1 MVSLIRNS
9 FGSYTGGRFFEE
21 STVGGTSGRME
32 DGQLDPILATE
43 DDDGFRKLKT
53 VPAFSFHLLISTC
66 ISLTGVILAATWADS
81 RRCEAYFIMLY
92 MRAAFWLITFL
103 IDYYVKRHH
112 DKLRL
117 DGYHDFHR
125 ATTGHRAVPLQIVSL
140 WNTFL
145 LAVQALIQHY
155 YGDAFAEKCVVVGFL
170 SPIVYITMFCSLE
183 TFVLALVNGSYIGK
197 VVRFNR
203 AAAPPDALQGSR
215 GHSSVGSLGLTQ
227 RGLSTTELLD
237 KQADLINYLK
247 DHNLKLNQ
255 KIMQMNAAVRTVTFP
270 G

>member
-1 MVSLIRNS
+1 MVSLIRNWQ
-9 FGSYTGGRFFEE
+9 GSNTGGRFFED
-21 STVGGTSGRME
+21 SSVATSGRME

-43 DDDGFRKLKT
+43 DDDGFRPLRT
-53 VPAFSFHLLISTC
+53 VPAFSFHLLVSTC
-66 ISLTGVILAATWADS
+66 ISLTGVILAATWEDS

-103 IDYYVKRHH
+103 IDHYVKRHH
-112 DKLRL
+112 EKLRL

-183 TFVLALVNGSYIGK
+183 TFVLAVVNGSYIGK

-203 AAAPPDALQGSR
+203 TAAPPDALQGSR
-215 GHSSVGSLGLTQ
+215 GHSSGSLGLTQ
-227 RGLSTTELLD
+227 RGLSTAELLE

>member
-1 MVSLIRNS
+1 MPLRSVLHNAVHA
-9 FGSYTGGRFFEE
+9 GRLLVDYFRKFA
-21 STVGGTSGRME
+21 S
-32 DGQLDPILATE
+32 IYLATQ
-43 DDDGFRKLKT
+43 
-53 VPAFSFHLLISTC
+53 LISFLF
-66 ISLTGVILAATWADS
+66 SPQ
-81 RRCEAYFIMLY
+81 
-92 MRAAFWLITFL
+92 L
-103 IDYYVKRHH
+103 IDHYVKRHH
-112 DKLRL
+112 EKLRL

-155 YGDAFAEKCVVVGFL
+155 YGDSFAEKCVVVGFL

-203 AAAPPDALQGSR
+203 TAAPPDALQGSR
-215 GHSSVGSLGLTQ
+215 GHSSGSLGLTQ
-227 RGLSTTELLD
+227 RGLSTTELLE

-255 KIMQMNAAVRTVTFP
+255 KIMQMNAAVRTVTYP